1 MNMTLNRIAIIVGIL
16 IVLILAIWAFINLR
30 PFLGGVFGGPS
41 GEVTI
46 NGRTFKVEV
55 ADTPEKREIGLS
67 KKTSLANDQGMV
79 FVFDKPDYYSFWMK
93 EMQIPIDIIYI
104 NNNKV
109 VSVYGEVKPPTEENS
124 PLPLYKP
131 TVPADRVLEINA
143 GLSNEYN
150 IKPGDTAQ
158 IKI

>member
-1 MNMTLNRIAIIVGIL
+1 MNLTLNRIAIIIGVV
-16 IVLILAIWAFINLR
+16 IVLILGVWAFLNLR
-30 PFLGGVFGGPS
+30 PFLGGVFGGPT

-55 ADTPEKREIGLS
+55 ADTQEEREIGLS
-67 KKTSLANDQGMV
+67 KKRSLPRDQGML
-79 FVFDKPDYYSFWMK
+79 FVFDTPDYYSFWMK
-93 EMQIPIDIIYI
+93 EMEIPIDMIYI
-104 NNNKV
+104 DNNKV
-109 VSVYGEVKPPTEENS
+109 VSVYENVQAPKEENS

-143 GLSNEYN
+143 GLSKEYN